1 MGSFQMSRVA
11 IYNLYWTTYGGGE
24 QVSGAIAECLG
35 DGHEVT
41 LLGPEPIDVGVTRS
55 RLGVDLSGCAWH
67 QVVDDEQASEASA
80 DYDVFVNGTYLSVA
94 RNRSPRGLYY
104 VHFPGLRTTRRQR
117 LVRTVARLGTTVLSV
132 PPRLP
137 GPVAGVKRGLER
149 RLADKSWVDTYT
161 TFMANS
167 AYTSQWTRRL
177 WGVDSVVV
185 HPPVRPSVV
194 PGDKTPTIV
203 SIGRF
208 FDPSFGHCKK
218 QADLLHGFARMV
230 SSAEGVG
237 GWRLIFV
244 GGADAASREYALGMR
259 RGAVGLPVEVHL
271 NAPRETV
278 ESTLSAASIFWH
290 AGGFGED
297 PDIHP
302 DRFEHFGIAVVEAM
316 AAGAVPVVFGA
327 AGPAEIVR
335 HGVDGFHWCTLDEL
349 AVCTRRLMNDE
360 TLRLSMAASA
370 RDRAAKFGLNAFAR
384 SLTAVVAD
392 QTT

>member
-1 MGSFQMSRVA
+1 MSRVA
-11 IYNLYWTTYGGGE
+11 VYNLYWTTYGGGE
-24 QVSGAIAECLG
+24 QVSGAIAECLR

-41 LLGPEPIDVGVTRS
+41 LLGPEPIDVEATRA
-55 RLGVDLSGCAWH
+55 RLGVDLSGCGWRK
-67 QVVDDEQASEASA
+67 VVDDEQAGEASA

-104 VHFPGLRTTRRQR
+104 VHFPGLPATPRQR
-117 LVRTVARLGTTVLSV
+117 VVRAVAKIGSRTLSLA
-132 PPRLP
+132 PRLP

-149 RLADKSWVDTYT
+149 RLVDTSWIGTYS

-167 AYTSQWTRRL
+167 VYTSSWIRRL

-185 HPPVRPSVV
+185 HPPVRPSVK
-194 PGDKTPTIV
+194 PGAKTN
-203 SIGRF
+203 SIASVGRF

-218 QADLLHGFARMV
+218 QADLLDGFSRMV
-230 SSAEGVG
+230 TSREGVG
-237 GWRLIFV
+237 DWRLIFV
-244 GGADAASREYALGMR
+244 GGADSASREYALAVR

-278 ESTLSAASIFWH
+278 ESTLSGASIFWH

-297 PDIHP
+297 PEVHP

-316 AAGAVPVVFGA
+316 AAGAVPVVFAA

-335 HGVDGFHWCTLDEL
+335 HGVDGFHWRTLDEL
-349 AVCTRRLMNDE
+349 ASHTRRLMSDAS
-360 TLRLSMAASA
+360 LRATMSESSRA
-370 RDRAAKFGLNAFAR
+370 RATEFGLDAFAR
-384 SLTAVVAD
+384 SLTTVVD
-392 QTT
+392 RVD

>member
-1 MGSFQMSRVA
+1 MSRVA

-24 QVSGAIAECLG
+24 QVSGAIAECLQS
-35 DGHEVT
+35 GHEVT
-41 LLGPEPIDVGVTRS
+41 LLGPEQIDVETTRS
-55 RLGVDLSGCAWH
+55 RLGVDLSGCRWRK
-67 QVVDDEQASEASA
+67 VVDDEQASEASA
-80 DYDVFVNGTYLSVA
+80 DYDVFINGTYLSDA
-94 RNRSPRGLYY
+94 RNRATRGLYY
-104 VHFPGLRTTRRQR
+104 VHFPGLPTTPRQR
-117 LVRTVARLGTTVLSV
+117 VVRTVARVGAAALSV
-132 PPRLP
+132 VPRLP

-149 RLADKSWVDTYT
+149 RLVDMSWVNTYD

-167 AYTSQWTRRL
+167 AYTSTWIRNL

-185 HPPVRPSVV
+185 HPPVRPSVM
-194 PGDKTPTIV
+194 PGTKSHTIA

-218 QADLLHGFARMV
+218 QADLLNGFSRMV
-230 SSAEGVG
+230 TSSEGVG
-237 GWRLIFV
+237 DWRLVFV

-259 RGAVGLPVEVHL
+259 RGAIGLPVEVHL
-271 NAPRETV
+271 NVPRALV

-297 PDIHP
+297 PDTHP

-335 HGVDGFHWCTLDEL
+335 HGVDGFHWHTLDEL
-349 AVCTRRLMNDE
+349 AVCTRRLMKDE
-360 TLRLSMAASA
+360 SLRATMSEAARTRSA
-370 RDRAAKFGLNAFAR
+370 QFDLDTFGR
-384 SLTAVVAD
+384 SLSAVVDGAA
-392 QTT
+392 